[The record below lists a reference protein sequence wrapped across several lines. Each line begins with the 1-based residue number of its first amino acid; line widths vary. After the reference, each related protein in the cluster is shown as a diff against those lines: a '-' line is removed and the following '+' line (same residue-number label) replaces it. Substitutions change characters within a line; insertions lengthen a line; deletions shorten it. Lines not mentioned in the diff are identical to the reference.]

1 MSTRRMNTPDFAG
14 GGRRSDGP
22 SPNLRRFLAAVSVAS
37 LLVAGRAWAVA
48 AGSQFSVVPTPTSRA
63 AGQTASPTVVVSAA
77 QADAE
82 QATAEPSSSIVE
94 DQAPVAVPTQPAR
107 TNPGPVAS
115 TARPTATAPLS
126 GTPGRDNGRLDATDT
141 RATQARAE
149 LTRDASAQGTRFAI
163 TQTVKALG
171 TSTVDVP
178 LVPTDTPTPVP
189 PTPTTGP
196 PTVAATI
203 EFPTSTV
210 QPPGQTPKPS
220 PRSSPITGGGI
231 SSQQEQA
238 TTKAESRRP
247 PEPTVTMTKNTVNG
261 TPTVKST
268 STTARP

>member
-1 MSTRRMNTPDFAG
+1 MSTRRMNTPDFAA

-48 AGSQFSVVPTPTSRA
+48 AGSQFSVVPLPTSRA
-63 AGQTASPTVVVSAA
+63 AGQMASPTVVVSAA

-82 QATAEPSSSIVE
+82 QATAEPSSSIPE
-94 DQAPVAVPTQPAR
+94 DSVPPASPTSAR
-107 TNPGPVAS
+107 KISGPVAS
-115 TARPTATAPLS
+115 TAAPKVVSTPSVITNLESAGLPARETAVAKTVTAV
-126 GTPGRDNGRLDATDT
+126 
-141 RATQARAE
+141 ARE
-149 LTRDASAQGTRFAI
+149 ASAQGTRFAI

-171 TSTVDVP
+171 TSTDDVS
-178 LVPTDTPTPVP
+178 LAPTVTPTPVP

-196 PTVAATI
+196 PTVVATI
-203 EFPTSTV
+203 EFPTSTG
-210 QPPGQTPKPS
+210 QPTGQTPKPS

-238 TTKAESRRP
+238 TTKAESRRL
-247 PEPTVTMTKNTVNG
+247 PEPTATMTKNTVNG

>member
-1 MSTRRMNTPDFAG
+1 MNTPDFAG

-22 SPNLRRFLAAVSVAS
+22 SPNLRRLLAAVSVAS

-63 AGQTASPTVVVSAA
+63 AGQVASPTVVVSTA

-82 QATAEPSSSIVE
+82 QATAEPSSSIPE
-94 DQAPVAVPTQPAR
+94 DPAPPASPTTAR
-107 TNPGPVAS
+107 KISGPVAS
-115 TARPTATAPLS
+115 TARPTATSPLS
-126 GTPGRDNGRLDATDT
+126 GTPGRDNGRLDATDA
-141 RATQARAE
+141 RATTQARVE

-171 TSTVDVP
+171 TSTVDVS
-178 LVPTDTPTPVP
+178 LAPTFTPTPVP

-203 EFPTSTV
+203 GLPTSTI
-210 QPPGQTPKPS
+210 QPTVQTPKPS
-220 PRSSPITGGGI
+220 PRSSPNTGGGI
-231 SSQQEQA
+231 FSQQEQA
-238 TTKAESRRP
+238 TTKAENRP
-247 PEPTVTMTKNTVNG
+247 PPETTGTMTKNTVNG